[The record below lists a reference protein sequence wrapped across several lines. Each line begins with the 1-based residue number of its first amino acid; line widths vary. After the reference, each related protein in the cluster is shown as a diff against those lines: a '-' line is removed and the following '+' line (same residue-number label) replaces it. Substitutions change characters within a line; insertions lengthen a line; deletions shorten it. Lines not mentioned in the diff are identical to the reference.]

1 MTRTNCTEKKK
12 SFFFSFLR
20 KICQSEE
27 TVVNK
32 AGIGAGGS
40 GLLKCLLSQATE
52 FTEYQA

>member
-40 GLLKCLLSQATE
+40 GLLKCLLSQTTE